1 MKDEQI
7 NNETKEKNMKKELTL
22 KDDIVFKAFFARKGN
37 EEFLKDFLEALLK
50 IEIREILIR
59 SEVDLEKLAKDEKGG
74 SIDLQA
80 ELNDGIIV
88 DIEMQVRQ
96 RAYFENR
103 TLHYGAKILSQET
116 KRGEEYKDV
125 KQLILINILD
135 YELLGFDEYIS
146 ESKIVLKEHKDY
158 EIIKNM
164 KWYFIELPKFRKAKV
179 NMEVNMEDRVNQWL
193 AFIDD
198 FKGEKSKMAEKKNE
212 IIKKAKKEMNYLT
225 GEAAERRMQELRERW
240 EMDYNSDMGEARK
253 KGRVEGML
261 EGKLEGKLEGRLEG
275 KLEGKIQG
283 RLEGKEEI
291 AIKLLQ
297 KKMSITQIQEITGI
311 DRERIEELQRNQKK

>member
-7 NNETKEKNMKKELTL
+7 NNETKEKKKKKELTL

-179 NMEVNMEDRVNQWL
+179 NMEDRVNQWL

-212 IIKKAKKEMNYLT
+212 IIRKAKKEMNYLT

-240 EMDYNSDMGEARK
+240 EMDYNSDMGEAREQGIK
-253 KGRVEGML
+253 QGKNEEKEKIVINML
-261 EGKLEGKLEGRLEG
+261 NMKMDIE
-275 KLEGKIQG
+275 KIK
-283 RLEGKEEI
+283 EATDISEEEI
-291 AIKLLQ
+291 NKIKN
-297 KKMSITQIQEITGI
+297 KK
-311 DRERIEELQRNQKK
+311 L

>member
-1 MKDEQI
+1 MKNEKN
-7 NNETKEKNMKKELTL
+7 NNETKEKRENKKKELTL

-50 IEIREILIR
+50 IEIKEIEIR
-59 SEVDLEKLAKDEKGG
+59 SEVDLERLAKDEKGG

-103 TLHYGAKILSQET
+103 TLHYGAKLLSQET
-116 KRGEEYKDV
+116 KRGIEYKNV

-146 ESKIVLKEHKDY
+146 ESKIVLKEHKDF

-164 KWYFIELPKFRKAKV
+164 KWYFIELPKFRKA
-179 NMEVNMEDRVNQWL
+179 NVNMEDRVNQWL

-198 FKGEKSKMAEKKNE
+198 FKGEKSKMAEKKNA
-212 IIKKAKKEMNYLT
+212 IIRKAKKEMNYLT

-240 EMDYNSDMGEARK
+240 EMDYNSDIGEAK
-253 KGRVEGML
+253 EEGIK
-261 EGKLEGKLEGRLEG
+261 EGKNEKVL
-275 KLEGKIQG
+275 
-283 RLEGKEEI
+283 EI
-291 AIKLLQ
+291 A
-297 KKMSITQIQEITGI
+297 KKMLNYNMDLDEIVKITGI
-311 DRERIEELQRNQKK
+311 EKEKLEKIKNSDKR

>member
-1 MKDEQI
+1 M
-7 NNETKEKNMKKELTL
+7 
-22 KDDIVFKAFFARKGN
+22 
-37 EEFLKDFLEALLK
+37 
-50 IEIREILIR
+50 
-59 SEVDLEKLAKDEKGG
+59 KDEKGG

-103 TLHYGAKILSQET
+103 TLHYGAKLLSQET
-116 KRGEEYKDV
+116 KRGIEYKNV

-146 ESKIVLKEHKDY
+146 ESKIVLKEHKDF

-164 KWYFIELPKFRKAKV
+164 KWYFIELPKFRKA
-179 NMEVNMEDRVNQWL
+179 NVNMEDRVNQWL

-212 IIKKAKKEMNYLT
+212 IIRKAKKEMNYLT

-240 EMDYNSDMGEARK
+240 EMDYNSDIGEAIEKGIK
-253 KGRVEGML
+253 KGKEDVVKKLL
-261 EGKLEGKLEGRLEG
+261 ERNMDINEIEEITKVP
-275 KLEGKIQG
+275 
-283 RLEGKEEI
+283 KEEI
-291 AIKLLQ
+291 EKIRKQ
-297 KKMSITQIQEITGI
+297 HS
-311 DRERIEELQRNQKK
+311 NS